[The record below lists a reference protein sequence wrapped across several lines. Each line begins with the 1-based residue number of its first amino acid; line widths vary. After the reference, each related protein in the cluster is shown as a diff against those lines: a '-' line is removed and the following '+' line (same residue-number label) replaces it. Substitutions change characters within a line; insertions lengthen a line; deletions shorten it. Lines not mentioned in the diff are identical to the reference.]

1 MVEAR
6 PVGYPL
12 SFSAGLVVGRAKIG
26 TGATGGRATSIQG
39 VQPPSKALPPH
50 IDIGIQG
57 EGAIGFND
65 DDAALTAVPRE
76 GRNRTCNR
84 EVTTAVRY
92 LYQLDSVGSGIPEG
106 THSGTGKSDIIA
118 ADSRDLMKLKYPC
131 RADAGDVSVRCA
143 ISYIDGSPLSL
154 IDAIA
159 DAERRG
165 GVHGDGSW
173 VYESCYRRITI
184 DNTALA
190 APKPSQRG
198 KEEGLCA

>member
-1 MVEAR
+1 MVEAG
-6 PVGYPL
+6 PVSHPL
-12 SFSAGLVVGRAKIG
+12 SFSAGLVVDSAKIG
-26 TGATGGRATSIQG
+26 TGATGGRAASIHG
-39 VQPPSKALPPH
+39 VQPPSEALPPH
-50 IDIGIQG
+50 DIGIKG

-76 GRNRTCNR
+76 GRNRTYNR

>member
-1 MVEAR
+1 MVEAG

-12 SFSAGLVVGRAKIG
+12 SFSAGLVVDSAKIG
-26 TGATGGRATSIQG
+26 TGFTGVRAASIYR
-39 VQPPSKALPPH
+39 VQPPSEALPPH
-50 IDIGIQG
+50 IDIGIEG

-92 LYQLDSVGSGIPEG
+92 LYQLDGVGSGIPKG
-106 THSGTGKSDIIA
+106 THSGTGKGDIIA
-118 ADSRDLMKLKYPC
+118 ADSRDLMKLKHPR

-154 IDAIA
+154 IEEDAIA

-165 GVHGDGSW
+165 VVHGDGSW
-173 VYESCYRRITI
+173 VCESRYGSVTI
-184 DNTALA
+184 DDA
-190 APKPSQRG
+190 A
-198 KEEGLCA
+198 

>member
-1 MVEAR
+1 MVEAG

-12 SFSAGLVVGRAKIG
+12 SFSAGLVVGSAKIG
-26 TGATGGRATSIQG
+26 IVVTGGRAASIHG
-39 VQPPSKALPPH
+39 VHPPSEALPPH
-50 IDIGIQG
+50 IDIGIEG

-84 EVTTAVRY
+84 EVTTAVRN
-92 LYQLDSVGSGIPEG
+92 LYQLDGVGSGIPKG
-106 THSGTGKSDIIA
+106 THPGTGKSDIIA
-118 ADSRDLMKLKYPC
+118 ADSRDLMKLKHPC

-154 IDAIA
+154 VEEDAIA

-165 GVHGDGSW
+165 VVHGDGSW

-184 DNTALA
+184 DDA
-190 APKPSQRG
+190 A
-198 KEEGLCA
+198 

>member
-1 MVEAR
+1 MIEAG

-12 SFSAGLVVGRAKIG
+12 SFSAGLVVGSAKIS
-26 TGATGGRATSIQG
+26 TGFTGVRAASIYG
-39 VQPPSKALPPH
+39 VQPPSEALPPH
-50 IDIGIQG
+50 IDTGIEG

-84 EVTTAVRY
+84 EVTTAVCY
-92 LYQLDSVGSGIPEG
+92 LYQLDGVGSGIAKG
-106 THSGTGKSDIIA
+106 THPGTGKGDIIA
-118 ADSRDLMKLKYPC
+118 ADSRDLMKLKHPC

-143 ISYIDGSPLSL
+143 ISYIDGSPFSL
-154 IDAIA
+154 IEEDAIA

-165 GVHGDGSW
+165 IVHSDGSW

-184 DNTALA
+184 DNTA
-190 APKPSQRG
+190 
-198 KEEGLCA
+198 